1 MKGTAKKIASWI
13 CVIASI
19 CVIGSTVSGFV
30 SEHKTDE
37 TPTTEQTQVIE

>member
-19 CVIGSTVSGFV
+19 CVIGSTVSGWV
-30 SEHKTDE
+30 SDHKEDT
-37 TPTTEQTQVIE
+37 TTNTEQTQVLE